1 MNRDELEFAISQYID
16 GALPEEQRAAMEER
30 LRTDPEA
37 AGIEAEY
44 RKLGEVVARGAGKT
58 PEVRWDRFA
67 ECVGQAIDDRSS
79 RPILT
84 IGRVGWAVAASV
96 LVAVG
101 LLSMRGNH
109 SAGPG
114 APVVAEISVVGP
126 QAEVASGPVVV
137 DVAVSEP
144 AEADAA
150 DYVADGLL
158 TRRSVVALDGF
169 TSPNVGQIR

>member
-16 GALPEEQRAAMEER
+16 GTLPEEQRAAIEER
-30 LRTDPEA
+30 LRNEPEA

-44 RKLGEVVARGAGKT
+44 RKLEEVVSRAAGKT

-84 IGRVGWAVAASV
+84 IGRVGWAVAGS
-96 LVAVG
+96 
-101 LLSMRGNH
+101 
-109 SAGPG
+109 
-114 APVVAEISVVGP
+114 
-126 QAEVASGPVVV
+126 V

-150 DYVADGLL
+150 DYVGDGLL